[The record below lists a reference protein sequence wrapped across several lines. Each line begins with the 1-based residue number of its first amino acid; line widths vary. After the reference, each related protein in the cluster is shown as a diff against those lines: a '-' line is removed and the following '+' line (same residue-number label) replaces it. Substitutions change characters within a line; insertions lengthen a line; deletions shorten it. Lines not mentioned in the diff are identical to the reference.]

1 VPTKY
6 TRDSGDNFFL
16 LVDAAASMGTNIKKR
31 AAGGVRRVGGL
42 GLNCGDNA
50 SMGFSHLAAQHE
62 FEWFRAV

>member
-31 AAGGVRRVGGL
+31 AGGVRRVGGL

>member
-1 VPTKY
+1 M
-6 TRDSGDNFFL
+6 
-16 LVDAAASMGTNIKKR
+16 DAAASMGTNIKKR